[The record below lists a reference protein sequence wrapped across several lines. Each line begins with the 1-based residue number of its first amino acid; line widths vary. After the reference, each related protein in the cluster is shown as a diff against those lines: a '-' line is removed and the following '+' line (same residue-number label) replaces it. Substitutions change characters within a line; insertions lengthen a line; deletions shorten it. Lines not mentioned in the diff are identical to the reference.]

1 MDPSKYITPLGAG
14 QYTSGGAVLVA
25 LVAIV
30 LSLSFL
36 MLVAPKDSIPVIN
49 RYPNDWFSS
58 KAHMAFITNA
68 DGLIKQEFAK
78 VRERSSSTAYRDKEI
93 LTKKP
98 V

>member
-1 MDPSKYITPLGAG
+1 MDPSKYFTPLGAG

-30 LSLSFL
+30 FSLSFL
-36 MLVAPKDSIPVIN
+36 MPKDSIPVIN

-68 DGLIKQEFAK
+68 DGLIKQGFAK

>member
-1 MDPSKYITPLGAG
+1 MDFSKYIAPLGAG
-14 QYTSGGAVLVA
+14 QYTSGGVVPVA

-30 LSLSFL
+30 FSLL
-36 MLVAPKDSIPVIN
+36 LLLLVTPKDRIPVIN
-49 RYPNDWFSS
+49 KYPNDWFSS

-68 DGLIKQEFAK
+68 DGLIKQGFAK
-78 VRERSSSTAYRDKEI
+78 VRERSSSTAYRDREI

>member
-1 MDPSKYITPLGAG
+1 MDSSNYTTPLGAG
-14 QYTSGGAVLVA
+14 QYTSGGAVLVG

-30 LSLSFL
+30 FSLSFL
-36 MLVAPKDSIPVIN
+36 MLVTPKNSIPVIN

-68 DGLIKQEFAK
+68 DGLIKQGFAK
-78 VRERSSSTAYRDKEI
+78 VRERSSSMVYRDMEI